1 MGILTEST
9 KKIQEQLKQAIEF
22 ESVTIAKDL
31 AAHLPQSDEVEAE
44 LKELQKCPEPTQEEL
59 KAAKALQ
66 KELTEKLH
74 PAVEKKLNELQDAV
88 YAVYVAEGK
97 VAVFL
102 KRTSSFNLSS
112 CCRNLATQITGGF
125 YNNIVMG
132 RGKYGGK

>member
-59 KAAKALQ
+59 KSAKALQ
-66 KELTEKLH
+66 KELTEKLR
-74 PAVEKKLNELQDAV
+74 PAVDKKLEELTSAI
-88 YAVYVAEGK
+88 YAVYVAEGNL
-97 VAVFL
+97 ASFL
-102 KRTSSFNLSS
+102 KTTTSLNLSS
-112 CCRNLATQITGGF
+112 YCRNIAGKITGCF
-125 YNNIVMG
+125 YNDVIAG
-132 RGKYGGK
+132 RYKK